1 MKDYSFDSRKYIL
14 GGVVILVLVTYI
26 IRLFNIQLQD
36 EGYKEQA
43 DNNAY
48 YKKTIYPARGH
59 MYDRNGKLLVYNQ
72 PSYDVTFIP
81 RETKN
86 VDVDELCSALGMT
99 RHSFLKAPPV
109 YAPVQKPWPQYFDA
123 PDCRS

>member
-14 GGVVILVLVTYI
+14 AGVVILVLVTYI

-59 MYDRNGKLLVYNQ
+59 MYDRNGKLLV
-72 PSYDVTFIP
+72 
-81 RETKN
+81 
-86 VDVDELCSALGMT
+86 
-99 RHSFLKAPPV
+99 
-109 YAPVQKPWPQYFDA
+109 
-123 PDCRS
+123 